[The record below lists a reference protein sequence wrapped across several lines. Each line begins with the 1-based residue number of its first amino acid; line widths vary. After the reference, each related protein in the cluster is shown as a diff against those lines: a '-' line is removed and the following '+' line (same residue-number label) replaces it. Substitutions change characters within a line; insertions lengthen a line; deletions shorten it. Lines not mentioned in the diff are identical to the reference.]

1 LKRIR
6 KILVANRG
14 EIAVRIMRTCQE
26 MGIQSV
32 AVYSEVDRLSPHVL
46 MADEAYLLGP
56 APSTESYLNMEKI
69 IAIARKSGCDAI
81 HPGYGFLAEN
91 ARFAQKVAQAGL
103 IFIGPK
109 PDTIRLMGS
118 KTESRKVMQQAGVPV
133 VPGTTQPVK
142 DVAEAE
148 AVIAAIGGYPV
159 MLKAAA
165 GGGGKGMRIVRH
177 PRELPR
183 ALQAGRNEARNAF
196 GDDTIYIE
204 KFVENPKHIEIQV
217 IADEHGKVLHLW
229 ERDCSIQ
236 RRHQKVIEECPSA
249 VLTPAVRQRMGETAI
264 QAARA
269 CGYINA
275 GTIEF
280 LVDEDLNFY
289 FLEMNTR
296 LQVEHPVTEMVLG
309 LDLVKLQ
316 IMVAEGQPLPLEQQE
331 IQALGHAIEC
341 RIYAEDPY
349 QNFAPSTGRIEFLK
363 NPEGPGVRLDSGIA
377 SHSEVTMYY
386 DPLLAKLITW
396 GSHRQEAIARMV
408 RALKEYQIHG
418 VQTTIPFCLAVLQ
431 HPHFIAGKFN
441 TGFVQHYWKT
451 RASDQQQ
458 DVRVLAIAAALRY
471 FTERH
476 EMYMNGELTATSNQ
490 QVISAWKIRGLK
502 EMLRE
507 R

>member
-1 LKRIR
+1 M
-6 KILVANRG
+6 VANRG
-14 EIAVRIMRTCQE
+14 EIAVRIMRTCRE

-46 MADEAYLLGP
+46 TADEAYLLGP
-56 APSTESYLNMEKI
+56 APSTESYLNMDKI
-69 IAIARKSGCDAI
+69 IEIARKSGCDAI

-91 ARFAQKVAQAGL
+91 PHFARKVAEAGL
-103 IFIGPK
+103 IFIGPR

-118 KTESRKVMQQAGVPV
+118 KTESRKIMQQAGVPV
-133 VPGTTQPVK
+133 VPGTTRPIK

-148 AVIAAIGGYPV
+148 AIIDSIGGYPV

-165 GGGGKGMRIVRH
+165 GGGGKGMRIVRNSS
-177 PRELPR
+177 ELPR
-183 ALQAGRNEARNAF
+183 ALEAGRNEALNAF

-217 IADEHGKVLHLW
+217 IADEHGRVLHLW

-236 RRHQKVIEECPSA
+236 RRHQKVIEESPSA
-249 VLTPAVRQRMGETAI
+249 VLTPDVRQRMGETAI

-269 CGYINA
+269 CGYVNA

-316 IMVAEGQPLPLEQQE
+316 IMVAEGQPLPFDQQDV
-331 IQALGHAIEC
+331 QAQGHAIEC
-341 RIYAEDPY
+341 RIYAEDPF
-349 QNFAPSTGRIEFLK
+349 QNFAPSTGKIEFLK

-377 SHSEVTMYY
+377 SHSEITMYY
-386 DPLLAKLITW
+386 DPLMAKLITW
-396 GSHRQEAIARMV
+396 GADRQEAIARMI

-431 HPHFIAGKFN
+431 HPDFVEGKFN
-441 TGFVQHYWKT
+441 TGFVEKYWKSPSAAAQPDA
-451 RASDQQQ
+451 RM
-458 DVRVLAIAAALRY
+458 LAIAAALRY
-471 FTERH
+471 FTEQH
-476 EMYMNGELTATSNQ
+476 EAYLNGELKAASDQ
-490 QVISAWKIRGLK
+490 QVVSAWKIRGLK